1 MLVEINDEQ
10 RARWFLSYSVGLW
23 RGRIGTVALPLVD
36 FLQRSSHERCLVVLG
51 QAFGV
56 AERRDALL
64 IGQHGDRP
72 RPVGAP
78 HATIQ
83 PERIDDPQY
92 RLPDIVVWERLVRH
106 RAGTADLH
114 PYVLVLSQGEQ
125 LGKIGPNVGGDRRA
139 SRLQQAEMVD
149 NDDRI
154 AVSLDVRQPFVQDAP
169 AKQIDRQ
176 TMFGGGSESAVQT
189 GMVRVHRQAVAHSY
203 ANTARAWRRR
213 RRGVPGR
220 RPGSR
225 TACPANSQ
233 IAPLA
238 PLISGE
244 QRCGVTRARARAR
257 ETRRKSTSRL
267 GAFAAAGGLFAPGYP
282 LPPVERACFRPA
294 RDPS

>member
-1 MLVEINDEQ
+1 MSSAL
-10 RARWFLSYSVGLW
+10 AGFLSYSVGLW
-23 RGRIGTVALPLVD
+23 RGRIDTAVLPAVD
-36 FLQRSSHERCLVVLG
+36 LLQRSSHKRRLVALG

-64 IGQHGDRP
+64 IGQHADRP

-154 AVSLDVRQPFVQDAP
+154 AVSLDVRQPFVQDAQQS
-169 AKQIDRQ
+169 KL
-176 TMFGGGSESAVQT
+176 T
-189 GMVRVHRQAVAHSY
+189 GK
-203 ANTARAWRRR
+203 
-213 RRGVPGR
+213 P
-220 RPGSR
+220 
-225 TACPANSQ
+225 C
-233 IAPLA
+233 L
-238 PLISGE
+238 
-244 QRCGVTRARARAR
+244 
-257 ETRRKSTSRL
+257 
-267 GAFAAAGGLFAPGYP
+267 AAAAK
-282 LPPVERACFRPA
+282 
-294 RDPS
+294 

>member
-1 MLVEINDEQ
+1 MT
-10 RARWFLSYSVGLW
+10 LW
-23 RGRIGTVALPLVD
+23 RGRMGTLALPFVD
-36 FLQRSSHERCLVVLG
+36 VLQCSSHERRLVVLG

-56 AERRDALL
+56 AERCHTLL
-64 IGQHGDRP
+64 IGQHADRP

-78 HATIQ
+78 HATIP

-114 PYVLVLSQGEQ
+114 PYVLVLSQGEE
-125 LGKIGPNVGGDRRA
+125 LRKIGPNGGGDRRA

-189 GMVRVHRQAVAHSY
+189 GMVRLHRQARAHFY
-203 ANTARAWRRR
+203 ANAARA
-213 RRGVPGR
+213 P
-220 RPGSR
+220 
-225 TACPANSQ
+225 
-233 IAPLA
+233 
-238 PLISGE
+238 
-244 QRCGVTRARARAR
+244 
-257 ETRRKSTSRL
+257 
-267 GAFAAAGGLFAPGYP
+267 
-282 LPPVERACFRPA
+282 
-294 RDPS
+294 

>member
-1 MLVEINDEQ
+1 M
-10 RARWFLSYSVGLW
+10 W

-64 IGQHGDRP
+64 IGQHADRP

-83 PERIDDPQY
+83 PERIDDVQY
-92 RLPDIVVWERLVRH
+92 RLPDIVVWERLMRH

-114 PYVLVLSQGEQ
+114 PYVLALSQGEQ

-154 AVSLDVRQPFVQDAP
+154 VVSLDVRQPFVQDAP

-176 TMFGGGSESAVQT
+176 TMFGGGSESAVQS
-189 GMVRVHRQAVAHSY
+189 GMVRGHRQAVAHSY
-203 ANTARAWRRR
+203 ANAARAP
-213 RRGVPGR
+213 GVAAHFATT
-220 RPGSR
+220 S
-225 TACPANSQ
+225 S
-233 IAPLA
+233 IAGLVA
-238 PLISGE
+238 ST
-244 QRCGVTRARARAR
+244 GVT
-257 ETRRKSTSRL
+257 TRNLS
-267 GAFAAAGGLFAPGYP
+267 G
-282 LPPVERACFRPA
+282 
-294 RDPS
+294 